1 MTHAGET
8 VGRAV
13 GTGVRTLRRSAVHA
27 GHAGAEAAARATT
40 AVEHKLAESGQEAAK
55 ELMATTK
62 RAKRDLAKTAS
73 RKAGQRAQKT
83 GRRMQD
89 TIGELTGAR
98 KRRRWPWLL
107 AALGVA
113 AAGTAVVVAT
123 RKPAEPVLTEE
134 PQEQDRSS
142 GNGTAP
148 EPRQEPKELNR
159 KT

>member
-8 VGRAV
+8 VGLAV
-13 GTGVRTLRRSAVHA
+13 GTGVRTLRRSAVQV
-27 GHAGAEAAARATT
+27 GHAGAEAAARAAT
-40 AVEHKLAESGQEAAK
+40 AVEQKLAESGQEAAR

-62 RAKRDLAKTAS
+62 RA
-73 RKAGQRAQKT
+73 QRA
-83 GRRMQD
+83 RHIQD
-89 TIGELTGAR
+89 TIGELTAAR

-113 AAGTAVVVAT
+113 AAGAVVVAVT
-123 RKPAEPVLTEE
+123 RKPAAPVLTEE
-134 PQEQDRSS
+134 PMEEDHSA

-159 KT
+159 KS